1 MSADFNL
8 FGLPIVAKGQHVH
21 DVYSMVYLGFA
32 NPVVSLFYIVAVALL
47 SLHLMHGVDSM
58 FQTFGVRNHRWATGL
73 RRAATLF
80 SLAYLAGNVA
90 IPGAILAGLAK
101 PAAGTTAAKKIAAAA
116 VVTPSVVQR

>member
-1 MSADFNL
+1 
-8 FGLPIVAKGQHVH
+8 
-21 DVYSMVYLGFA
+21 MVYLGFA

-58 FQTFGVRNHRWATGL
+58 FQTFGVRNHRWSVGL
-73 RRAATLF
+73 RRVAALF

-90 IPGAILAGLAK
+90 IPGAILTGLAK
-101 PAAGTTAAKKIAAAA
+101 PAAGTTAAKTIAAAA